1 MKDPTNITIRQFTQE
16 DLDAVVQINRVAL
29 PENYPADFFLYCFK
43 SCSNGFLIAETP
55 DHEIVGYIMQRL
67 ETAISNFGFR
77 LTKKGHIISIAVLPE
92 YRRRN
97 IGSSLIKASMKILSE
112 KNINEFYLEVR
123 VSNEPAIK
131 LYEGLGYQKVKV
143 HKRYY
148 QDGESAY
155 RMAVKI
161 ADS

>member
-1 MKDPTNITIRQFTQE
+1 MKDPTSITIRQFTRE
-16 DLDAVVQINRVAL
+16 DLDAVVHINRIAL
-29 PENYPADFFLYCFK
+29 PENYPSDFFLYCFR
-43 SCSNGFLIAETP
+43 SCSDGFFVAETP

-97 IGSSLIKASMKILSE
+97 IGSNLIKSSIKILAE
-112 KNINEFYLEVR
+112 KSIKEFYLEVR

-131 LYEGLGYQKVKV
+131 LYDGLGFQKVKV

-161 ADS
+161 SDS